1 MIRLTIPRK
10 AAQILRRLT
19 DAGYEAC
26 VVGGCVRDSLLGR
39 TPGDWDITTSAL
51 PSEVK
56 AVFPRTIDTGI
67 EHGTVTVRLG
77 GESFEVTTFRV
88 DGKYSDSRHP
98 DSVSFTPS
106 LSEDLRRRDFTV
118 NAMAY
123 HPEKGL
129 VDLFGGLDDLK
140 NGIIRA
146 VGDPYERFDEDAL
159 RILRAV
165 RFAAQL
171 GFTIEPETLKA
182 VSHFAPRLSLVSRE
196 RIQTELTKLL
206 VSDHPDRFRLL
217 YETGITAAHFP
228 LFDQMMAL
236 PQNSP
241 FHCLSV
247 GEHTLAVLC
256 AAEPDSILRLTA
268 LLHDTG
274 KVAAHTVDETGRDH
288 FKGHNLISTE
298 IAERFLKELRY
309 DNRTVDLVTKL
320 CRIHDDRFPPTP
332 AGVRKAIHRYGEELF
347 SYYLRFIRVDN
358 LAKSEFAKAEFG
370 PRYEALL
377 TAEEE
382 VRKADDCLS
391 LKDLAVTGSDL
402 KAAGLKPGPAMGR
415 TLNAMLEEVLERP
428 EHNTKDYLMGNLAQF
443 SQ

>member
-19 DAGYEAC
+19 DAGYEAY

-56 AVFPRTIDTGI
+56 AVFSRTIDTGI

-98 DSVSFTPS
+98 DSVRFTPS

-123 HPEKGL
+123 HPQTGL
-129 VDLFGGLDDLK
+129 IDLFGGLDDLEK
-140 NGIIRA
+140 GIIRA
-146 VGDPYERFDEDAL
+146 VGDPFERFEEDSL

-171 GFTIEPETLKA
+171 GFTVEEETLRA

-228 LFDQMMAL
+228 LFDRMMAL

-241 FHCLSV
+241 FHSLSV

-256 AAEPDSILRLTA
+256 AAEPDRILRLAA

-288 FKGHNLISTE
+288 FKGHNLISAQ
-298 IAERFLKELRY
+298 IAETFLRELRF
-309 DNRTVDLVTKL
+309 DNRTIELVTAL
-320 CRIHDDRFPPTP
+320 CRIHDDRFAPTP

-358 LAKSEFAKAEFG
+358 LAKSEFARAEFA

-377 TAEEE
+377 ASVAE
-382 VRKADDCLS
+382 VRKAGDCLS
-391 LKDLAVTGSDL
+391 LKDLAVTGADL
-402 KAAGLKPGPAMGR
+402 KAAGMKPGPAMGMI
-415 TLNAMLEEVLERP
+415 LNAMLEEVLEEP
-428 EHNTKDYLMGNLAQF
+428 EHNTKEYLLGHLEEF
-443 SQ
+443 SE